1 MGYRVRAGPARGR
14 SGRRRRGA
22 GTAAPDR
29 RRSRRRGRPSSRRRR
44 RSRRRAGRRRAPGA
58 RARALVRG
66 AATAAGAEWPV
77 VDVWQRARVAHAAHD
92 VGLRP
97 RRGRFG
103 LGLGRRRHVELLGQ
117 PLPRVGGRA
126 RAAAAA
132 AAVVT
137 SNSSGSRCRAGR
149 GAGAADSVP
158 AAVVTSNSSGSRCRA
173 AAAAAA
179 VGRPPTASAGAS
191 AGAAKPWNR
200 WSTTSSVESLSSRAV
215 DVCEQ
220 LEDLGAAEHVR
231 VGRARG
237 SGRIRVDDG
246 ARSRRSRRS
255 RFDRAIERRL
265 ASDSR
270 DAAQRRHG
278 PK

>member
-29 RRSRRRGRPSSRRRR
+29 RRSRRRGRRSSRRRR

-126 RAAAAA
+126 
-132 AAVVT
+132 
-137 SNSSGSRCRAGR
+137 
-149 GAGAADSVP
+149 
-158 AAVVTSNSSGSRCRA
+158 RA